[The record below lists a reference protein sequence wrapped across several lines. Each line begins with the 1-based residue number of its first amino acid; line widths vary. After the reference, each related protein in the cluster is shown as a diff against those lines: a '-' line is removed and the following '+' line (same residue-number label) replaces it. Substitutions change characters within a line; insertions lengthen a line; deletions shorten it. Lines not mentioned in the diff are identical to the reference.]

1 MGKKSTGF
9 NIKKILLLSFILLTL
24 SITIFSQARVIMAV
38 SQNKR
43 LNNKIEEIK
52 ISKETLT
59 KENENLQVEVQNKQK
74 NYEQALSKVKIAYLT
89 FDDGPSN
96 HTKNILDTLDKYKI
110 KATFF
115 VNHKDGMDDLYK
127 EIINRGH
134 VLANHTSSH
143 NYKKVYNSKESFVED
158 VQKLDNELKR
168 ITGKEPSKIL
178 RFPGGS
184 NNTISLNYNHGENFM
199 KELAQHMTDL
209 GYTFYDWNVDSMDAA
224 TFRQDKNVIVNRVLE
239 DAKYVKHANIL
250 MHDLDPKDTTPEAL
264 PEIIEGLKA
273 QGFIFESLSHESPKA
288 QFTQVVEKK

>member
-24 SITIFSQARVIMAV
+24 SITIFSQVRVIMAV

-43 LNNKIEEIK
+43 LHNKIGEIK
-52 ISKETLT
+52 VSKETLT
-59 KENENLQVEVQNKQK
+59 KENENLQIEVQNKQK

-96 HTKNILDTLDKYKI
+96 HTKNILDTLDKYGI

-143 NYKKVYNSKESFVED
+143 NYSKVYRTKESFVED

-273 QGFIFESLSHESPKA
+273 QGFIFESLNHESPKA
-288 QFTQVVEKK
+288 QFTEVVEKK

>member
-24 SITIFSQARVIMAV
+24 SITIFSQVRVIMAV

-43 LNNKIEEIK
+43 LHNKIEEIK
-52 ISKETLT
+52 VSKETLI
-59 KENENLQVEVQNKQK
+59 KENENLQIEVQNKQK

-96 HTKNILDTLDKYKI
+96 HTKNILDTLDKYGI

-143 NYKKVYNSKESFVED
+143 NYSKVYRTKESFVED

-273 QGFIFESLSHESPKA
+273 QGFIFESLNHESPKA
-288 QFTQVVEKK
+288 QFTEVVEKK

>member
-24 SITIFSQARVIMAV
+24 SVTIFSQARVIMAV

-43 LNNKIEEIK
+43 LHNKIEEIK
-52 ISKETLT
+52 ASKETLA
-59 KENENLQVEVQNKQK
+59 KENENLQIEVQNKQK

-89 FDDGPSN
+89 FDDGPSK
-96 HTKNILDTLDKYKI
+96 HTRNILDTLDKYNI

-127 EIINRGH
+127 EIVNRGH

-143 NYKKVYNSKESFVED
+143 NYSKVYRTKESFVED

-184 NNTISLNYNHGENFM
+184 NNTISLNYNNGANFM

-273 QGFIFESLSHESPKA
+273 QGFIFESLNHESPKA
-288 QFTQVVEKK
+288 QFTEVVEKK

>member
-1 MGKKSTGF
+1 
-9 NIKKILLLSFILLTL
+9 
-24 SITIFSQARVIMAV
+24 MAV

-43 LNNKIEEIK
+43 LHNKIEEIK
-52 ISKETLT
+52 VSKETLT
-59 KENENLQVEVQNKQK
+59 KENENLQIEVQNKQK

-96 HTKNILDTLDKYKI
+96 HTKNILDTLDKYGI

-143 NYKKVYNSKESFVED
+143 NYSKVYRTKESFVED

-273 QGFIFESLSHESPKA
+273 QGFIFESLNHESPKA
-288 QFTQVVEKK
+288 QFTEVVEKK

>member
-24 SITIFSQARVIMAV
+24 SITIFSQVRVIMAV

-43 LNNKIEEIK
+43 LHNKIEEIK
-52 ISKETLT
+52 VSKETLT
-59 KENENLQVEVQNKQK
+59 KENENLQIEVQNKQK

-96 HTKNILDTLDKYKI
+96 HTKNILDTLDKYGI

-143 NYKKVYNSKESFVED
+143 NYSKVYRTKESFVED

-273 QGFIFESLSHESPKA
+273 QGFIFESLNHESPKA
-288 QFTQVVEKK
+288 QFTEVVEKK